1 MHAWKRQPGMHTFAS
16 AGGDDPSRRPCG
28 ASTPAAVSCA
38 LTRKDADPMLDDLP
52 VTDLVRRARNG
63 NKQAWDALV
72 DRYAP
77 LIWSICRRSRLSRA
91 DATDVGQRIWQQ
103 LVDQLATI
111 RDPAAIPGWLATSN
125 QQECRRIRSAAH
137 RPHAGGQALHAGN
150 IPARQIGTAEQ
161 ELLVT
166 ERNAALRAAF
176 GHLPPVLPAA
186 ARLAHRAA
194 ARAVRRNQR
203 HAGHPSREHRAVPR
217 PLPGDAASRSGNS
230 RPDQRRRR
238 EHDR

>member
-1 MHAWKRQPGMHTFAS
+1 MH
-16 AGGDDPSRRPCG
+16 
-28 ASTPAAVSCA
+28 
-38 LTRKDADPMLDDLP
+38 DDLP
-52 VTDLVRRARNG
+52 VTDLVTRARNG

-77 LIWSICRRSRLSRA
+77 LIWSICRRNRLSRA

-111 RDPAAIPGWLATSN
+111 RDPAAIPAWLATIT

-150 IPARQIGTAEQ
+150 ISARQIGTTEQ
-161 ELLVT
+161 ELLAA

-176 GHLPPVLPAA
+176 GRLPPSCQQLLALLIAEPPVPYAEISVTLGIPVESIGPYRARFLEMLRHDPAIA
-186 ARLAHRAA
+186 ALINA
-194 ARAVRRNQR
+194 
-203 HAGHPSREHRAVPR
+203 
-217 PLPGDAASRSGNS
+217 DAASTIGEVHGQAGMTTAR
-230 RPDQRRRR
+230 
-238 EHDR
+238 